1 MALQM
6 EMFEER
12 KKNLR
17 KFNEYFNSLIDGD
30 KNEILTNQ
38 TEIRS
43 LIKQIRIFNRNLAE
57 NDDLYD
63 EQTVTLFND
72 RAHQL
77 AEFLNSNSQT
87 NNIVDSKSDQQTF
100 YKHNVRERNEIV
112 DNEKSFY
119 INDIKDIDA
128 LLALYY
134 LKFLRITQTNWFDYY
149 SQIMEFIVFNEKMNT
164 MTKMDHLKR
173 TIRYNSK
180 ALELIENIDNIY
192 EAIKI
197 LEKHYISCS
206 SMEGEQYVKYLIDK
220 FCFYE
225 TKIEKTYRF
234 LLRIALLIL
243 YAVKD
248 ENKRPDYLQLLLKKL
263 PYTFN
268 NVYKLDPSFF
278 VTMMRAKLRIYDCP
292 HILKPGTYEALGQAY
307 NSLIVQSICPICFK
321 EENHIRVHKVVRCRF
336 LEKLVRRYTHD
347 MKTFEETQFG
357 KTLFNENT
365 NHPIHNPKNT
375 IFSAEDQPFN
385 SKNNEK
391 PYSNLISLNK
401 ESNEINGFFTQQS
414 STSTSMPNNDESNK
428 VIRKI
433 IPITIVGKEDSI
445 EAFIDEQNV
454 EIPDAMIEHEYL
466 KSLKIEFEIVSDSNT
481 PNHIIGYV
489 KMDIAIG
496 FLIRT
501 IDFAV
506 FTSQENDKE
515 KLRISMNFLKKFS
528 LSSPSKFEQRFKKI
542 TERSLTLI
550 NNDGERKISDQL
562 DCQDTQSNDEILK
575 KLFDANFLMKSSTN
589 IENDSKKLL
598 KIALAEASEND
609 YFLNPDNHINYG
621 FDFDESLKLLKFKE
635 ANIYLLAC
643 EIDSNQDYWDTML
656 IRFGQEQNFS
666 IVRLS
671 SSNEQDER
679 IKEIQ
684 KQCFKLLA

>member
-134 LKFLRITQTNWFDYY
+134 LKFLRLTETNWFDYY
-149 SQIMEFIVFNEKMNT
+149 SHIMEFIVFNEKMNT

-292 HILKPGTYEALGQAY
+292 HILKPGTYEALGQIY

-336 LEKLVRRYTHD
+336 LEKLIRKYTHD
-347 MKTFEETQFG
+347 MKTFEETQ
-357 KTLFNENT
+357 
-365 NHPIHNPKNT
+365 
-375 IFSAEDQPFN
+375 
-385 SKNNEK
+385 
-391 PYSNLISLNK
+391 SLL
-401 ESNEINGFFTQQS
+401 
-414 STSTSMPNNDESNK
+414 
-428 VIRKI
+428 RKI

-445 EAFIDEQNV
+445 EAFIDDQNV

-466 KSLKIEFEIVSDSNT
+466 NSLEIEFETVSDFNT

-496 FLIRT
+496 FLVRT
-501 IDFAV
+501 INFAV
-506 FTSQENDKE
+506 FTLQENDEE
-515 KLRISMNFLKKFS
+515 KLRISKNFLKKFS
-528 LSSPSKFEQRFKKI
+528 LTSPSNFEQRFEQI
-542 TERSLTLI
+542 IERSLMIT
-550 NNDGERKISDQL
+550 NTNDKQKVSDYL
-562 DCQDTQSNDEILK
+562 DYQSKQSNDETLQ
-575 KLFDANFLMKSSTN
+575 KLFDANFLIKSSSN
-589 IENDSKKLL
+589 IEHDSEKLL
-598 KIALAEASEND
+598 KITLAGASNND
-609 YFLNPDNHINYG
+609 YFLNPDNLINYG
-621 FDFDESLKLLKFKE
+621 FDYDESIKLLKYKKVHIF
-635 ANIYLLAC
+635 LLAC
-643 EIDSNQDYWDTML
+643 EIDSNQDFWDTML
-656 IRFGQEQNFS
+656 IKFGQEHEFS
-666 IVRLS
+666 LVRLPLS
-671 SSNEQDER
+671 FEEVEL
-679 IKEIQ
+679 ITEIQ
-684 KQCFKLLA
+684 KKCFKLLA

>member
-134 LKFLRITQTNWFDYY
+134 LKFLRLTETNWFDYY
-149 SQIMEFIVFNEKMNT
+149 SHIMEFIVFNEKMNT

-292 HILKPGTYEALGQAY
+292 HILKPGTYEALGQIY

-336 LEKLVRRYTHD
+336 LEKLIRKYTHD
-347 MKTFEETQFG
+347 MKTFEETQ
-357 KTLFNENT
+357 
-365 NHPIHNPKNT
+365 
-375 IFSAEDQPFN
+375 
-385 SKNNEK
+385 
-391 PYSNLISLNK
+391 SL
-401 ESNEINGFFTQQS
+401 
-414 STSTSMPNNDESNK
+414 
-428 VIRKI
+428 IRKI

-454 EIPDAMIEHEYL
+454 EIPDEMIEHEYL